1 MFQPFGSLLQRYRSL
16 VVSTASGTGDR
27 PISVDDA
34 KEHIRVIDDT
44 ADDTYIGTL
53 IDSATTWAEN
63 YCDRTF
69 ADKAYTVAFDDFY
82 GLRIELPRPPVRLNA
97 TAASATVTIS
107 YVDTSGNTQ
116 TLTWAESG
124 TQDFRLDKDH
134 TPALVYPVYQATWPS
149 VRLDDKAVQ
158 ITYLAG
164 YGGSTY
170 VPAPVKHCLKLIVGL
185 WYANREMVGT
195 VPQGIAM
202 MLDQYRWRPYV

>member
-1 MFQPFGSLLQRYRSL
+1 
-16 VVSTASGTGDR
+16 
-27 PISVDDA
+27 
-34 KEHIRVIDDT
+34 
-44 ADDTYIGTL
+44 
-53 IDSATTWAEN
+53 
-63 YCDRTF
+63 
-69 ADKAYTVAFDDFY
+69 
-82 GLRIELPRPPVRLNA
+82 VRLNA

-124 TQDFRLDKDH
+124 TQNFRLDKDH

-164 YGGSTY
+164 YGSPAN

-185 WYANREMVGT
+185 WYANREMIGT

-202 MLDQYRWRPYV
+202 MLDQYRWRPYL